1 MALKV
6 NWTLPEQRVQVG
18 GREAVVPAE
27 TVKDAYV
34 AVERAEYYRRTKT
47 VVALVQPY
55 REKDGERLGPVLEF
69 GFDPEGPQIPFDPS
83 KDDAATV
90 YDWLK
95 ANDPRFADA
104 EDV

>member
-6 NWTLPEQRVQVG
+6 RWTKPAREIRSG
-18 GREAVVPAE
+18 GDVAIIPAE
-27 TVKDAYV
+27 TVEDAYV
-34 AVERAEYYRRTKT
+34 AVERVEYYRRTKT
-47 VVALVQPY
+47 VVALVQAY
-55 REKDGERLGPVLEF
+55 RAKDGERLGPMLEF
-69 GFDPEGPQIPFDPS
+69 GFDPDGPQIPFDPS

-95 ANDPRFADA
+95 ANDPRFSGA